1 MAKIGVFDSGVG
13 GLSVLKELLRA
24 LPDEDYV
31 YYADSRYCPYGG
43 QPADYVISRA
53 VSITDT
59 LLAEGCQLIVVACN
73 TATSAAISFLREKY
87 SIPFVGMEPAVKPAA
102 LETMTGVIGVLA
114 TAGTLSGS
122 KYLNMKGKYSS
133 EVKVVEHTGSGF
145 VEIVERMAA
154 TGGEMSRPEETEVM
168 DTICE
173 SLKPLVDADAD
184 SIVLGCTHYPFLL
197 PQLEKAA
204 AEICPQRHIHFINP
218 APAIARRVAE
228 LLSKSGSDN
237 LSDSSVIVA
246 SDSVK
251 NGVSP
256 KNCIEECVEKVV
268 VDGDDNSA
276 KNSLEDKNA
285 VADPVNAIPNAV
297 KNKPE
302 PSVKLLS
309 SGSVDNLVTAFN
321 HLCRQSF

>member
-13 GLSVLKELLRA
+13 GLSVLKELLKA
-24 LPDEDYV
+24 LPDEGYV

-43 QPADYVISRA
+43 QSADYVISRA
-53 VSITDT
+53 VAVTDT
-59 LLAEGCQLIVVACN
+59 LIAEGCQLIVVACN

-102 LETMTGVIGVLA
+102 LETTTGVIGVLA

-133 EVKVVEHTGSGF
+133 EVKVVEHTGCGF

-154 TGGEMSRPEETEVM
+154 DGGKIGPKEETAVM
-168 DTICE
+168 NTVRE
-173 SLKPLVDADAD
+173 SLKPLVDAGAD

-204 AEICPQRHIHFINP
+204 ADLCPQRHIHFINP
-218 APAIARRVAE
+218 APAIARRVEE
-228 LLSKSGSDN
+228 LIDRDGLDR
-237 LSDSSVIVA
+237 
-246 SDSVK
+246 
-251 NGVSP
+251 NGLDRNDV
-256 KNCIEECVEKVV
+256 
-268 VDGDDNSA
+268 
-276 KNSLEDKNA
+276 NA
-285 VADPVNAIPNAV
+285 VSDAACDTVHNAGFTAVNAWGDSEILC

-309 SGSVDNLVTAFN
+309 SGSVNNLVTAFN
-321 HLCRQSF
+321 HLCRQSL

>member
-1 MAKIGVFDSGVG
+1 MAAYLELDFGIAFDSANVSEINGCLTIMAKIGVFDSGVG
-13 GLSVLKELLRA
+13 GLSVLKELLKD
-24 LPDEDYV
+24 LPDEEYV

-43 QPADYVISRA
+43 QSADYVISRA
-53 VSITDT
+53 VAVTDT
-59 LLAEGCQLIVVACN
+59 LIAEGCQLIVVACN

-87 SIPFVGMEPAVKPAA
+87 SVPFVGMEPAVKPAA
-102 LETMTGVIGVLA
+102 LETTTGVIGVLA

-122 KYLNMKGKYSS
+122 KYLNMKGKYST

-145 VEIVERMAA
+145 VEIVEKMAA
-154 TGGEMSRPEETEVM
+154 RGGAMDQSEESAVM
-168 DTICE
+168 DTVRE
-173 SLKPLVDADAD
+173 SLKPLIDAGSD

-204 AEICPQRHIHFINP
+204 AQICPQRHIHFINP
-218 APAIARRVAE
+218 APAIARRVKE
-228 LLSKSGSDN
+228 LIAVNALGDSEN
-237 LSDSSVIVA
+237 LS
-246 SDSVK
+246 
-251 NGVSP
+251 
-256 KNCIEECVEKVV
+256 
-268 VDGDDNSA
+268 
-276 KNSLEDKNA
+276 
-285 VADPVNAIPNAV
+285 